1 MDVVNEPVIA
11 TGAAAA
17 GLMNS
22 KLRISVDGCCWEH
35 GHELRVGGLGTA
47 TAEGLEHGP
56 SPSGGLVLK
65 LEVLAAV
72 RGLTA
77 ARATLVHPS
86 VERNIG
92 ASSQVDNRG
101 SPVG

>member
-1 MDVVNEPVIA
+1 MDVVDKPIIA

-65 LEVLAAV
+65 LEVLATVGVSPQPERPSCTQAWNGTLAPPA
-72 RGLTA
+72 RLT
-77 ARATLVHPS
+77 TGEVP
-86 VERNIG
+86 
-92 ASSQVDNRG
+92 
-101 SPVG
+101 